1 MAELAEPLTV
11 REPAVGSA
19 ARARSVWRARLNVRA
34 WPVAQ
39 QFLLALVFVYLA
51 KEGINVVV
59 FPPFTG
65 HDEVAHYAYIRTVAT
80 EFRVPVLPNYVKW
93 RASGDT
99 TQQPPGDFLP
109 NDLYKY
115 CPYVL
120 GWQGSNVCELNNPTY
135 LTDPP
140 HVRSYSQGVGP
151 QLVGYQYDANHPPL
165 YYVLMTPLYWLTGW
179 ASPVVQ
185 LYVFRTAAIPFGV
198 LTVVLA
204 YLMVRALFPGDA
216 FLSVTVPA
224 FVAFQPQISYEAA
237 MANNDIL
244 CIALYS
250 WVLYL
255 LIVGI
260 RDRFPT
266 KTCALT
272 GFAFGLAL
280 LAKGTAITA
289 APLIAV
295 AIVAGVGLRSVRA
308 WVTKG
313 VLTGGIAAALAWPWY
328 LFLYRTYGN
337 FSAFDQISALQWFN
351 YWSPTGRKY
360 PSFMDLLRNKPF
372 VVLRW
377 QETWGMFGWRRL
389 PLDQGILWAIAVPC
403 LAGLF
408 GLVLYIV
415 KAGGAERRRVASDRV
430 LRPARWQVYGLSLLL
445 LTAVVSYLAIIQF
458 GLRFALTQARY
469 YFPAI
474 NAVAVLLM
482 LGLRTLIPRGWHRY
496 GQAAVLAALI
506 VMNVVIYSQYVVPYR
521 LEGWA

>member
-1 MAELAEPLTV
+1 MAEWAEPVTV
-11 REPAVGSA
+11 REPAVGEM
-19 ARARSVWRARLNVRA
+19 ARARPAWRAQLNVRA
-34 WPVAQ
+34 WPVAR
-39 QFLLALVFVYLA
+39 QFLLALVIVYLA
-51 KEGINVVV
+51 KQAINVFV

-80 EFRVPVLPNYVKW
+80 EYRVPVLPDYKKW
-93 RASGDT
+93 IASGDT
-99 TQQPPGDFLP
+99 TKEPPGDFIP
-109 NDLYKY
+109 SDLYKY

-120 GWQGSNVCELNNPTY
+120 GWQGTNVCEVNNPSY
-135 LTDPP
+135 AAEPP

-165 YYVLMTPLYWLTGW
+165 YYIMMTPIYWLTEGT
-179 ASPVVQ
+179 SPTIQ
-185 LYVFRTAAIPFGV
+185 LYILRAAAVPFGL

-204 YLMVRALFPGDA
+204 YLMVRVLFPADA

-237 MANNDIL
+237 MVNNDIV
-244 CIALYS
+244 CIAFYS

-266 KTCALT
+266 KICVLT

-280 LAKGTAITA
+280 LAKGTSVTA
-289 APLIAV
+289 APLIAL
-295 AIVAGVGLRSVRA
+295 AFILGLGLRNVRS
-308 WVTKG
+308 WVGKG
-313 VLTGGIAAALAWPWY
+313 ALTAGIAAALAWPWY

-351 YWSPTGRKY
+351 YWSPTGRQY
-360 PSFMDLLRNKPF
+360 PSFMDLFWNKPF
-372 VVLRW
+372 AVLRW
-377 QETWGMFGWRRL
+377 QETWGLFGWRRL
-389 PLDQGILWAIAVPC
+389 PLDTGLLWAIAIPC
-403 LAGLF
+403 LAGVA
-408 GLVLYIV
+408 GLLVYAV
-415 KAGGAERRRVASDRV
+415 TAGGVARRWVASDRV
-430 LRPARWQVYGLSLLL
+430 MRPARWQVCGLLL
-445 LTAVVSYLAIIQF
+445 LFLTAVVSYLAIIQF

-482 LGLRTLIPRGWHRY
+482 LGLRTLIPRGWHRF

-506 VMNVVIYSQYVVPYR
+506 VLNVVIYSQYVVPYR
-521 LEGWA
+521 LEGWV